1 MPSHSST
8 PNIHHSLQIIKEKSL
23 KTMKPLVIAH
33 RGASAYAP
41 ENTLS
46 AFNLALEMGAD
57 GVELDV
63 SLTKDGIPVVLH
75 DDTVDRTT
83 NGRGAVNQL
92 TLAQV
97 KELDASNKFEKYRGE
112 KIPTLEQVLRAVAPR
127 GTINIELK
135 NFALKTDGIE
145 AATLA
150 AIENTSALDRVMVSS
165 FNPLALR
172 RMCQLE
178 PRIPRGL
185 LYSPRLPIFLRR
197 AWLRPLAHPTAMHP
211 HFSMI
216 TREFVA
222 WARGKGYK
230 INTWTVDDP
239 NEMKRLIEL
248 GVDGIITNKP
258 DVLRKIVG

>member
-1 MPSHSST
+1 
-8 PNIHHSLQIIKEKSL
+8 
-23 KTMKPLVIAH
+23 MKPLVIAH
-33 RGASAYAP
+33 RGASAHAP

-83 NGRGAVNQL
+83 NGRGTITQM

-112 KIPTLEQVLRAVAPR
+112 KIPTLEEVLRTVTPR

-135 NFALKTDGIE
+135 SMSLQTDGVE

-150 AIENTSALDRVMVSS
+150 AIENTGALDKVMTSS

-172 RMCQLE
+172 RMYILE

-185 LYSPRLPIFLRR
+185 LYSPKLPIYLRR
-197 AWLRPLAHPTAMHP
+197 AWLRPLAHPTALHP
-211 HFSMI
+211 HYSMI

-222 WARGKGYK
+222 WAHGKGYK
-230 INTWTVDDP
+230 VNTWTVDDP
-239 NEMKRLIEL
+239 GEMKRLIEL
-248 GVDGIITNKP
+248 GVDAIMTNKP

>member
-1 MPSHSST
+1 
-8 PNIHHSLQIIKEKSL
+8 
-23 KTMKPLVIAH
+23 MKPLVIAH

-46 AFNLALEMGAD
+46 AFTLAFEMGAD
-57 GVELDV
+57 GIELDV
-63 SLTKDGIPVVLH
+63 SLTQDGVPVVLH

-83 NGRGAVNQL
+83 NGRGAINQL
-92 TLAQV
+92 TLAQTQQ
-97 KELDASNKFEKYRGE
+97 LDASNQMEKYRGE
-112 KIPTLEQVLRAVAPR
+112 KIPTLEAVLRAVGAR
-127 GTINIELK
+127 GIVNIELK
-135 NFALKTDGIE
+135 NFNLQTDGVE

-150 AIENTSALDRVMVSS
+150 AIENAGALDRVMVSS

-172 RMCQLE
+172 RMYQLA

-185 LYSPRLPIFLRR
+185 LYRPNLPIYLRR
-197 AWLRPLAHPTAMHP
+197 AWLRPLAHPTALHP

-216 TREFVA
+216 TREFIA

-230 INTWTVDDP
+230 VNTWTVDDP
-239 NEMKRLIEL
+239 EETKRLIDL

>member
-1 MPSHSST
+1 
-8 PNIHHSLQIIKEKSL
+8 
-23 KTMKPLVIAH
+23 MKPVIIAH

-41 ENTLS
+41 ENTLA
-46 AFNLALEMGAD
+46 AFNLALETGAD

-63 SLTKDGIPVVLH
+63 SLTKDGVPVILH

-83 NGRGAVNQL
+83 DGHGAINQM

-97 KELDASNKFEKYRGE
+97 KALDASNKFEKYRGE
-112 KIPTLEQVLRAVAPR
+112 KIPTLEQILRAVAPH
-127 GTINIELK
+127 GTVNIELK
-135 NFALKTDGIE
+135 GMSLRTDGVE

-150 AIENTSALDRVMVSS
+150 AIEHTGALDKVIVSS

-172 RMCQLE
+172 RMYQLE

-185 LYSPRLPIFLRR
+185 LYSPHLPVFLRR
-197 AWLRPLAHPTAMHP
+197 AWLRPLAHPTALHP
-211 HFSMI
+211 YFSMI

-230 INTWTVDDP
+230 INTWTVDEPD
-239 NEMKRLIEL
+239 EMKRLIEL
-248 GVDGIITNKP
+248 GVDAIMTNTP
-258 DVLRKIVG
+258 DVLREIVG

>member
-1 MPSHSST
+1 
-8 PNIHHSLQIIKEKSL
+8 
-23 KTMKPLVIAH
+23 MKPLVIAH

-41 ENTLS
+41 ENTLA

-63 SLTKDGIPVVLH
+63 SLTQDGVPVVLH

-83 NGRGAVNQL
+83 NGRGAVNQM

-97 KELDASNKFEKYRGE
+97 KELDASTKFEKYRGE
-112 KIPTLEQVLRAVAPR
+112 KIPTLEQVLRAVTPR
-127 GTINIELK
+127 GTVNIEIK
-135 NFALKTDGIE
+135 GISVQTDGVE

-150 AIENTSALDRVMVSS
+150 AIESAGALDRVMVSS

-172 RMCQLE
+172 RMYKLE

-216 TREFVA
+216 TREFMT

-230 INTWTVDDP
+230 VNPWTVDEP
-239 NEMKRLIEL
+239 EEMKRLLEL
-248 GVDGIITNKP
+248 DVDAIMTNKP
-258 DVLRKIVG
+258 DVLKEIVG